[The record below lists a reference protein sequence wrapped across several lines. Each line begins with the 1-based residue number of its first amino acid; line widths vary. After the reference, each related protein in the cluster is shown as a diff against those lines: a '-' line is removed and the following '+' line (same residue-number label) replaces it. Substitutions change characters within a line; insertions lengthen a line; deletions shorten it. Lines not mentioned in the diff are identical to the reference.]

1 MLNQASLSVLIHEQA
16 KVYGQ
21 KTALSYRDYDTST
34 WKEISWNE
42 FSATVACVSNALI
55 ELGVG
60 EQENVGVFTQNKPEG
75 VCVDFGTYGIRAV
88 SIPFYATSSAAQIQ
102 YMINDASIRFV
113 FVGEQYP

>member
-42 FSATVACVSNALI
+42 FSDTVACVSNALI
-55 ELGVG
+55 E
-60 EQENVGVFTQNKPEG
+60 
-75 VCVDFGTYGIRAV
+75 
-88 SIPFYATSSAAQIQ
+88 
-102 YMINDASIRFV
+102 
-113 FVGEQYP
+113 